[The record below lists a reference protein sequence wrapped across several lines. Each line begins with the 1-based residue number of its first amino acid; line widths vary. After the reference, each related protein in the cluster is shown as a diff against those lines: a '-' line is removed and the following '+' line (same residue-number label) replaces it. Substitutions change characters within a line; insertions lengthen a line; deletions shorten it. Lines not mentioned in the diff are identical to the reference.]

1 LNEVKVALT
10 IVGMGLITYSIRVSF
25 FLLPERIT
33 LPDRLLQ
40 ALRYVPAAVLS
51 AIIFPAMFLSDG
63 LLDISLG
70 NERLIAGLA
79 AGLVAWRTRNLVITI
94 VVGMGVLWIL
104 QLLADQQAF

>member
-1 LNEVKVALT
+1 LNEATVALT

-33 LPDRLLQ
+33 LPARLLQ

-51 AIIFPAMFLSDG
+51 AIIFPAMFLSEG
-63 LLDISLG
+63 FLDISLG
-70 NERLIAGLA
+70 NERLIAGLT
-79 AGLVAWRTRNLVITI
+79 AGFVAWRTRNLVITI

-104 QLLADQQAF
+104 QLLFARLAF